1 MRIAIIH
8 DHLMQF
14 GGAERVL
21 LALHQAF
28 PQADIFTLVKN
39 KETLQRLGNLKTHT
53 TFIQNMPGGERFYKW
68 YLPLMPVAWERLD
81 LSNFDVVI
89 SSASALAKG
98 VLPSEQALHICYCHT
113 PTRYLWSDAK
123 SYVDE
128 LPTSGLVKAVLPFI
142 LKQLREWD
150 YLAAQRVDYFI
161 ANSRCVAQRIKRY
174 YRRESEVIYPPV
186 DVERIRPAADLPPKG
201 AYYIIVSRLRP
212 YKRVDMVVQAF
223 NQLGLPLIIIGDGEQ
238 RSALQAMAK
247 PNIKFVGEVSDI
259 QRNNLLN
266 NAAAFINPQ
275 LEDFGITAVEAM
287 AAGRPVLALGQG
299 GALESVVPGVTG
311 EFFTEQSWEAL
322 AHAVLQFKPQAY
334 DPVAIRHHAEKF
346 STQSFIKQIQNYVI
360 DKYQEFKGGKLP
372 LRKQDTEY
380 RIQ

>member
-1 MRIAIIH
+1 MKIAIIH

-21 LALHQAF
+21 LALQQAF
-28 PQADIFTLVKN
+28 PAADIFTLVRN
-39 KETLQRLGNLKTHT
+39 KETLNRLGNLKTQT

-81 LSNFDVVI
+81 LSSYDVVV

-98 VLPSEQALHICYCHT
+98 VLPASQALHICYCHT

-128 LPTSGLVKAVLPFI
+128 LPTSGLVKKILPFI
-142 LKQLREWD
+142 LKSLREWD

-161 ANSRCVAQRIKRY
+161 ANSYCVAQRIKRY
-174 YRRESEVIYPPV
+174 YRRDSEVIYPPV
-186 DVERIRPAADLPPKG
+186 DVDKIQPATTAPKADTPF
-201 AYYIIVSRLRP
+201 IIVSRLRP

-238 RSALQAMAK
+238 KSALQAMAK
-247 PNIKFVGEVSDI
+247 PNISFVGEVNDEE
-259 QRNNLLN
+259 RNKLLR

-275 LEDFGITAVEAM
+275 VEDFGITAVEAM
-287 AAGRPVLALGQG
+287 AAGRPVLAFGQG
-299 GALESVVPGVTG
+299 GALESVIPGVTG
-311 EFFTEQSWEAL
+311 ELFNEQSWEAL
-322 AHAVLQFKPQAY
+322 AHAVLRFKPQNY
-334 DPVAIRHHAEKF
+334 DPIAIRQHAEKF
-346 STQSFIKQIQNYVI
+346 STQNFIKQMQDYVI
-360 DKYQEFKGGKLP
+360 TKWQEFKGGQLP
-372 LRKQDTEY
+372 LG
-380 RIQ
+380 